1 MLTERW
7 RDWPRSVELESKRAE
22 LENRYPWLEKLLI
35 IISQNRLWKVNQS
48 EQRCCFWFHSYQKK
62 IRCQMAIFVWRQ
74 IIKGFSFRIM
84 KVEKL
89 KMNTWTPKDPEAFC
103 YLYIHRIAVLHHLG
117 EGGPVQLC
125 TPCEGHPWS
134 ASRCV
139 MQNFLPMRP
148 AACLS
153 GPTLT
158 YVEREV
164 CSRDFLGLWS
174 GSGICSGPPGLLT

>member
-1 MLTERW
+1 M
-7 RDWPRSVELESKRAE
+7 ELESKRAE
-22 LENRYPWLEKLLI
+22 LKHSYPWLEKLLI
-35 IISQNRLWKVNQS
+35 IIPQKRLWKVNQS

-74 IIKGFSFRIM
+74 IIKGSSFRIM

-89 KMNTWTPKDPEAFC
+89 KMNTWTPRTQRHSVICIYTELLC
-103 YLYIHRIAVLHHLG
+103 CTVWG
-117 EGGPVQLC
+117 EGALC
-125 TPCEGHPWS
+125 NFVPHVKGTPEVHHGVWCRALCPWGQQ
-134 ASRCV
+134 RV
-139 MQNFLPMRP
+139 
-148 AACLS
+148 S

-174 GSGICSGPPGLLT
+174 GSGICSGHLGHLT